1 MEDLTKDEKKFIVDL
16 IIGVKKVYAK
26 QRKVITP
33 PQRKIID
40 SIWNK
45 MSNEL

>member
-1 MEDLTKDEKKFIVDL
+1 MEDLTKDEKKFILDL
-16 IIGVKKVYAK
+16 IVSVKKVHAK

-40 SIWNK
+40 SIWDK
-45 MSNEL
+45 MSHEL